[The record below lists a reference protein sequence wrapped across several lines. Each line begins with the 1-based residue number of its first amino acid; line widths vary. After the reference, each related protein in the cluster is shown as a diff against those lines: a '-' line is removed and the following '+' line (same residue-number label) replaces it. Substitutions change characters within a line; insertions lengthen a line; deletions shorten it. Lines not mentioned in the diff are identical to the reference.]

1 MSNDSVKVT
10 IPAALK
16 NNAVAVS
23 LVQLAYSIAALEVPQ
38 FMPSIAVDTLRKA
51 KLDDHADKL
60 EANERAEWE
69 KSNGDEGSKAV
80 REALNEG
87 FKQVMRD
94 NGLMR
99 IGGGRPSLPTVEELS
114 QTQRE
119 AIILKMKTK
128 GVTVDAIGA
137 EYGVSLSS
145 VKAFAKAN
153 KLDVI
158 A

>member
-1 MSNDSVKVT
+1 MSEVKVI
-10 IPAALK
+10 IPSALK
-16 NNAVAVS
+16 SNAVAVS

-38 FMPSIAVDTLRKA
+38 FAPSEAVACLRKA
-51 KLDDHADKL
+51 GLTDHADKL
-60 EANERAEWE
+60 ESVERADWE
-69 KSNGDEGSKAV
+69 KANGDEGSKAI

-99 IGGGRPSLPTVEELS
+99 ISGGRPSLPTVEELT
-114 QTQRE
+114 QVQRE
-119 AIILKMKTK
+119 AILKAMRA
-128 GVTVDAIGA
+128 GGATVDGIGA
-137 EYGVSLSS
+137 EYGVSLAS

-153 KLDVI
+153 KIEI